1 MKKLLAVPA
10 ALALLVQ
17 GVHAQT
23 APVPNPPFEM
33 SNTGVPGQARAVRTM
48 KATAT
53 VAAVDQAN
61 RTVTLKNKEG
71 KTETFKVGPDVKR
84 LGEVAVGDTLA
95 ITYEEGLELDL
106 QSAGDPAVPPQAVVV
121 GDRAAKDQAPGAV
134 VAAGVRATVVVTAID
149 QPNRMVVFQ
158 GPQGQ
163 YHQVKAGPNV
173 KLEKLKVG
181 DRLLATYV
189 QAVAVDLEKP
199 AKK

>member
-1 MKKLLAVPA
+1 
-10 ALALLVQ
+10 
-17 GVHAQT
+17 
-23 APVPNPPFEM
+23 
-33 SNTGVPGQARAVRTM
+33 M

-106 QSAGDPAVPPQAVVV
+106 QSAGDPAVPPLAVVV

>member
-1 MKKLLAVPA
+1 MKKLLAFPA
-10 ALALLVQ
+10 ALALLVH
-17 GVHAQT
+17 GVEAQT
-23 APVPNPPFEM
+23 APNPNPPFEM
-33 SNTGVPGQARAVRTM
+33 SNTGVPGQARAVRAM
-48 KATAT
+48 RATAT
-53 VAAVDQAN
+53 VAAVDQAS
-61 RTVTLKNKEG
+61 RTVTLRNKEG

-84 LGEVAVGDTLA
+84 LNEVAVGDTLA
-95 ITYEEGLELDL
+95 ITYQEGLELDL
-106 QSAGDPAVPPQAVVV
+106 QSSGDPAVAPEAVVA
-121 GDRAAKDQAPGAV
+121 GDRAAKDQAPGAA

-189 QAVAVDLEKP
+189 QAVAVELEKP
-199 AKK
+199 SKK